1 MERCERNLRNL
12 KERLSDSLRT
22 QIPQLKKDQIGN
34 KQLILFRRKVNSLWL
49 KFIIK
54 EKKEKWIV
62 KIINQK

>member
-1 MERCERNLRNL
+1 MERCERNIRNL
-12 KERLSDSLRT
+12 KECLSDILRT